1 MYFTGITTLSTLFS
15 LYVPSWHELCV
26 NLIFPVTRSV
36 SNLVLLYV
44 PSWYQH
50 WLSHFRFC
58 TFLINCQSHLPMHIF
73 SSDTNNVRVSF
84 SLHLPSWHEY
94 SKYNTCTSLACTI
107 CHIHFR
113 YMYLPNTNTACVSI
127 IFALCTILRRTLC
140 QSIFR
145 YMCHPLTNTV
155 SSLIAIC
162 TTLGE

>member
-1 MYFTGITTLSTLFS
+1 
-15 LYVPSWHELCV
+15 
-26 NLIFPVTRSV
+26 
-36 SNLVLLYV
+36 
-44 PSWYQH
+44 
-50 WLSHFRFC
+50 
-58 TFLINCQSHLPMHIF
+58 MHIF

-162 TTLGE
+162 TTLWRIMSQSHFRYMYYPFKKLFHIFFRCMYYLFTNTVAFLFLLYVPSGREYCASLIFAICTIL